1 MQTFRLNHNS
11 PLTPLMIVNYI
22 RAHADDETR
31 EQKLINYYRGET
43 AIKQRQ
49 YADASKPC
57 NRVSSPYATHLS
69 DTAVGYF
76 VGKPITY
83 TGNDDNLMEQVNQ
96 IIRYNDDAAENS
108 TLAKYASICGVA
120 YELLYIDNDG
130 LIRYKALEPSHCF
143 PIFCSD
149 LEGEMLYFV
158 RYWTDTDIIT
168 NIDTTYVQVYSQSDV
183 ATYRQ
188 DEAALT
194 EIERV
199 PHNFGLVPVAIF
211 NNNNDNIGDFELVMP
226 LIDAYDAVQSD
237 SVDAADYFADCY
249 LLLSGMQGTDSDDIQ
264 NMRSNRVL
272 LVDSEGDAKFLTKEV
287 NDAEQENLKTRLVND
302 IYQLSGIPNLT
313 ANGFATT
320 SGIALRYKLM
330 GLECKTAT
338 KETHFRYGLQRRFEL
353 ICAILRLMGQDYDY
367 RDISITFT
375 RNLPVDSSEVV
386 NILNSAGHLLSKET
400 QLALLPYDLDVEK
413 EIERKAAEDEAA
425 YDNYSEL
432 MHDDGEQ

>member
-1 MQTFRLNHNS
+1 MQIFRLNHNS
-11 PLTPLMIVNYI
+11 QLTPLMIVNYI
-22 RAHADDETR
+22 RAHAADEAR
-31 EQKLINYYRGET
+31 EQKLINYYRGDT

-49 YADASKPC
+49 YSDASKPC
-57 NRVSSPYATHLS
+57 NRVSAPYATHLS

-83 TGNDDNLMEQVNQ
+83 TGGDDNLMEQINQ

-130 LIRYKALEPSHCF
+130 LIRYKALDPSHCI

-149 LEGEMLYFV
+149 MDGEMLYFL

-168 NIDTTYVQVYSQSDV
+168 HVDTTYVQVYSRSDIS
-183 ATYRQ
+183 TYRQ
-188 DEAALT
+188 DESALT
-194 EIERV
+194 LVDRQ
-199 PHNFGLVPVAIF
+199 PHNFGMVPVAIYQ
-211 NNNNDNIGDFELVMP
+211 NNDEQIGDFELVMP

-237 SVDAADYFADCY
+237 SVDAMDYFADSY
-249 LLLSGMQGTDSDDIQ
+249 LLLSGMMGTDTDDIQ
-264 NMRSNRVL
+264 NMRTNRVL
-272 LVDSEGDAKFLTKEV
+272 LVDSEGDAKFLTKEA

-313 ANGFATT
+313 DDGFATT
-320 SGIALRYKLM
+320 SGIALRYRLL
-330 GLECKTAT
+330 GLETKTSA
-338 KETHFRYGLQRRFEL
+338 KETLFRRGLQRRFEL
-353 ICAILRLMGQDYDY
+353 ICAILRLMGYAYDY

-400 QLALLPYDLDVEK
+400 QLALLPYDIDVEK
-413 EIERKAAEDEAA
+413 EIEKKQKEDETG
-425 YDNYSEL
+425 YDNYGEL
-432 MHDDGEQ
+432 MHDGNE

>member
-1 MQTFRLNHNS
+1 MFRLNHNS
-11 PLTPLMIVNYI
+11 PLTPEMIVNYI
-22 RAHADDETR
+22 QAHQPEEAR
-31 EQKLINYYRGET
+31 EQTLQNYYKGNT
-43 AIKQRQ
+43 KIKQRQ
-49 YADASKPC
+49 YSDTSKPC
-57 NRVSSPYATHLS
+57 NRVSAPYATHLS

-83 TGNDDNLMEQVNQ
+83 TGSDDNLMEQINQ
-96 IIRYNDDAAENS
+96 IVRYNDDAAENS

-149 LEGEMLYFV
+149 LDGEMLYFI
-158 RYWTDTDIIT
+158 RHWTDTDIIT
-168 NIDTTYVQVYSQSDV
+168 NVDTTYVQVYSQSDIT
-183 ATYRQ
+183 TYRQ

-249 LLLSGMQGTDSDDIQ
+249 LLLSGMQGTDVDDIQ

-313 ANGFATT
+313 ADGFATT

-330 GLECKTAT
+330 GLESKTAT
-338 KETHFRYGLQRRFEL
+338 KETYFRYGLQRRFEL
-353 ICAILRLMGQDYDY
+353 ICSILRLMGQDYDY
-367 RDISITFT
+367 RDIQIVFT
-375 RNLPVDSSEVV
+375 RNVPVDSSEVV

-413 EIERKAAEDEAA
+413 EIEKKQKEDEAG
-425 YDNYSEL
+425 YDDYSEL
-432 MHDDGEQ
+432 MHDDGE

>member
-1 MQTFRLNHNS
+1 MFRLNHSS
-11 PLTPLMIVNYI
+11 PLTPEMIVNYI
-22 RAHADDETR
+22 QAHKPEEAR
-31 EQKLINYYRGET
+31 EQTLQNYYKGNT
-43 AIKQRQ
+43 KIKQRQ
-49 YADASKPC
+49 YADISKPC
-57 NRVSSPYATHLS
+57 NRVSAPYATHLS

-76 VGKPITY
+76 VGKPIAY
-83 TGNDDNLMEQVNQ
+83 TGNDDALMEQINQ

-130 LIRYKALEPSHCF
+130 LIRYKALEPSHCI

-149 LEGEMLYFV
+149 MEGELLYFM
-158 RYWTDTDIIT
+158 RYWTDTDIIF
-168 NIDTTYVQVYSQSDV
+168 NVDTTFVQVYSRSEI

-188 DEAALT
+188 DESALT
-194 EIERV
+194 LIDRQN
-199 PHNFGLVPVAIF
+199 HNFGMVPVAIYQ
-211 NNNNDNIGDFELVMP
+211 NNDEQIGDFELVMP

-237 SVDAADYFADCY
+237 SVDAMDYFADSY
-249 LLLSGMQGTDSDDIQ
+249 LLLSGMMGTDSDDIQ
-264 NMRSNRVL
+264 QMRTNRVL
-272 LVDSEGDAKFLTKEV
+272 LVDSEGDAKFLTKEA

-313 ANGFATT
+313 DDGFATT
-320 SGIALRYKLM
+320 SGIALRYRLL
-330 GLECKTAT
+330 GLETKTSA
-338 KETHFRYGLQRRFEL
+338 KETLFRRGLQRRFEL
-353 ICAILRLMGQDYDY
+353 ICSILRLMGQDYDY

-400 QLALLPYDLDVEK
+400 QLALLPYDLDIEK

-425 YDNYSEL
+425 YDNYAELTHNDSE
-432 MHDDGEQ
+432 Q

>member
-1 MQTFRLNHNS
+1 
-11 PLTPLMIVNYI
+11 MIINYI
-22 RAHADDETR
+22 QAHQPEEAR
-31 EQKLINYYRGET
+31 EQTLQNYYKGNT
-43 AIKQRQ
+43 KIKQRQ
-49 YADASKPC
+49 YSDASKPC
-57 NRVSSPYATHLS
+57 NRVANPFATHLS

-76 VGKPITY
+76 VGKPVSY
-83 TGNDDNLMEQVNQ
+83 TGNNDALMEQINQ
-96 IIRYNDDAAENS
+96 IVRYNDDAAENS

-313 ANGFATT
+313 ADGFATT

-353 ICAILRLMGQDYDY
+353 ICAILSLMGQDYDY

-413 EIERKAAEDEAA
+413 EIERKNAEDEAA

-432 MHDDGEQ
+432 MHNDGEQ

>member
-1 MQTFRLNHNS
+1 MFRLPHNAV
-11 PLTPLMIVNYI
+11 LTPQMIVNYI
-22 RAHADDETR
+22 QANAEEEAR
-31 EQKLINYYRGET
+31 EQTLQDYYKGNT
-43 AIKQRQ
+43 KIKQRQ
-49 YADASKPC
+49 YSDASKPC
-57 NRVSSPYATHLS
+57 NRVASPYATHLT

-76 VGKPITY
+76 VGKPVSY
-83 TGNDDNLMEQVNQ
+83 TGNDDALMEQINQ

-130 LIRYKALEPSHCF
+130 LIRYKALEPSHCI

-149 LEGEMLYFV
+149 MEGELLYFM

-199 PHNFGLVPVAIF
+199 PHNFGLVPVAIYA
-211 NNNNDNIGDFELVMP
+211 NNDDNIGDFELVIP

-237 SVDAADYFADCY
+237 SVDAMDYFADSY
-249 LLLSGMQGTDSDDIQ
+249 LLLSGMMGTDSDDIQ
-264 NMRSNRVL
+264 QMRSNRVL
-272 LVDSEGDAKFLTKEV
+272 LVDTDGDARFLTKEA

-313 ANGFATT
+313 DDGFATT
-320 SGIALRYKLM
+320 SGIALRYRLL
-330 GLECKTAT
+330 GLETKTSA
-338 KETHFRYGLQRRFEL
+338 KETLFRRGLQRRFEL
-353 ICAILRLMGQDYDY
+353 ICSILRLMGQDYDY
-367 RDISITFT
+367 RNISITFT

-400 QLALLPYDLDVEK
+400 QLALLPYDLDIEK

-425 YDNYSEL
+425 YDNYAEL
-432 MHDDGEQ
+432 RHDEQ

>member
-22 RAHADDETR
+22 RAHSADEAR
-31 EQKLINYYRGET
+31 EQKLINYYRGDT

-49 YADASKPC
+49 YSDASKPC
-57 NRVSSPYATHLS
+57 NRVSAPYATHLS

-83 TGNDDNLMEQVNQ
+83 TGNDEKLMEQVNQ

-120 YELLYIDNDG
+120 YELLYVDADG

-149 LEGEMLYFV
+149 LDGEILYFI

-168 NIDTTYVQVYSQSDV
+168 NVDTTYVQVYSQIDIT
-183 ATYRQ
+183 TYRQ
-188 DEAALT
+188 SESALT

-249 LLLSGMQGTDSDDIQ
+249 LLLSGMQGTEADDIQ
-264 NMRSNRVL
+264 QMRSNRVL

-313 ANGFATT
+313 ADGFATT

-330 GLECKTAT
+330 GLESKTAT

-353 ICAILRLMGQDYDY
+353 ICSILRLMGQDYDY
-367 RDISITFT
+367 RDIQIVFT
-375 RNLPVDSSEVV
+375 RNVPVDSSEVV

-400 QLALLPYDLDVEK
+400 QLALLPYDIDIEK

-425 YDNYSEL
+425 YDSYAEL
-432 MHDDGEQ
+432 THNVNE

>member
-1 MQTFRLNHNS
+1 MFRLNHSS
-11 PLTPLMIVNYI
+11 PLTPEMIINYI
-22 RAHADDETR
+22 QAHQPEEAR
-31 EQKLINYYRGET
+31 EQTLQNYYKGNT
-43 AIKQRQ
+43 KIKQRQ
-49 YADASKPC
+49 YSDASKPC
-57 NRVSSPYATHLS
+57 NRVANPFATHLS

-76 VGKPITY
+76 VGKPVSY
-83 TGNDDNLMEQVNQ
+83 TGNNDALMEQINQ
-96 IIRYNDDAAENS
+96 IVRYNDDAAENS

-313 ANGFATT
+313 ADGFATT

-353 ICAILRLMGQDYDY
+353 ICAILSLMGQDYDY

-413 EIERKAAEDEAA
+413 EIERKNAEDEAA

-432 MHDDGEQ
+432 MHNDGEQ